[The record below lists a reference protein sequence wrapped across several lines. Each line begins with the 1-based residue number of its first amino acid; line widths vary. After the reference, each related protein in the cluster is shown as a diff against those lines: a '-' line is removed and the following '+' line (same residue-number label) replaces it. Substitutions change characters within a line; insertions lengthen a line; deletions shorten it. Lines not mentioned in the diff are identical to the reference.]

1 MILSA
6 KWPTNSWTD
15 LHMRTE
21 NLQVGQV
28 QSPNIFT
35 CRSLRSGQLDSD
47 MHVCESLLSGFSLKA
62 FLHATRVEANR
73 FACAY
78 VKVNVNLC
86 ILRPIVESMKVR
98 YSVTLDLSMSVLI
111 IRANSHFFRNPII
124 CGWEKSTKPGK
135 FHLNTSKKVIETTVI
150 YLIIPTGG
158 FFLQLWLDQF

>member
-1 MILSA
+1 M
-6 KWPTNSWTD
+6 TD
-15 LHMRTE
+15 KQLNTSTYEDRKLT
-21 NLQVGQV
+21 VGQV

-86 ILRPIVESMKVR
+86 
-98 YSVTLDLSMSVLI
+98 
-111 IRANSHFFRNPII
+111 AF
-124 CGWEKSTKPGK
+124 
-135 FHLNTSKKVIETTVI
+135 
-150 YLIIPTGG
+150 
-158 FFLQLWLDQF
+158 